1 MTPAN
6 APEAD
11 EIDFR
16 QLFQTLWLQRKV
28 IFQFAIACALMGV
41 LIAQLSTKYV
51 SEGVLQTGQIN
62 ASNYK
67 RYESAL
73 LTGANLEKFLA
84 RNKQANKDTAEL
96 VDGLSLSA
104 ARLKDAIKPEF
115 AFTDKD
121 QKSLGVKSSASDG
134 GAMIGLRLSFE
145 HSEPT
150 LGAPVL
156 LLGDYVRD
164 TLLRVDIEGA
174 VNDQC
179 LSNQTIAQSL
189 RIDQIKDEFKTKQE
203 EARAQTLRGLNS
215 KGGGEARQVVSLDKG
230 GERYLSPQAQLNAV
244 EITISELQLAQINR
258 ERELKASA
266 LKQAYYC
273 EAVKILQK
281 PENTDGV
288 LAEMKTLQEAVFKD
302 QDKTIP
308 IVDQT
313 ANEFELQRE
322 TWANNATRGMRF
334 VSSPEGSE
342 VKSRKPGRGTG
353 LLLGALLGGFL
364 GMVFVFIRQWWLANK
379 AEITAP

>member
-1 MTPAN
+1 MTLDTT
-6 APEAD
+6 PEAD
-11 EIDFR
+11 EIDLR
-16 QLFQTLWLQRKV
+16 RLVHALWLQRKV
-28 IFQFAIACALMGV
+28 IGQFALACALMGV
-41 LIAQLSTKYV
+41 LIAQLSTKYL

-67 RYESAL
+67 RYESVL

-84 RNKQANKDTAEL
+84 RNKQVNKDTAEL
-96 VDGLSLSA
+96 VDDLSLSA

-164 TLLRVDIEGA
+164 TLLRVDLEGA
-174 VNDQC
+174 INSEC
-179 LSNQTIAQSL
+179 LSNQTVAQSL
-189 RIDQIKDEFKTKQE
+189 RIAQIKDEFSTKQE
-203 EARAQTLRGLNS
+203 LARARTLRGLNG
-215 KGGGEARQVVSLDKG
+215 KGGEVRQLVSLDKG
-230 GERYLSPQAQLNAV
+230 GERFLSPQAQLNAV

-258 ERELKASA
+258 ERDLKSSA
-266 LKQAYYC
+266 LRQAYYC
-273 EAVKILQK
+273 EAVKVLQK
-281 PENTDGV
+281 PINTDLV
-288 LAEMKTLQEAVFKD
+288 LEEMKAIQEGVFKD
-302 QDKTIP
+302 QDKAVP
-308 IVDQT
+308 IIEQT
-313 ANEFELQRE
+313 ASELNLQRIGWE
-322 TWANNATRGMRF
+322 NTYLRGMRF

-364 GMVFVFIRQWWLANK
+364 GIVFVFIRQWWQANK
-379 AEITAP
+379 AEITAS

>member
-1 MTPAN
+1 
-6 APEAD
+6 
-11 EIDFR
+11 
-16 QLFQTLWLQRKV
+16 
-28 IFQFAIACALMGV
+28 
-41 LIAQLSTKYV
+41 
-51 SEGVLQTGQIN
+51 
-62 ASNYK
+62 
-67 RYESAL
+67 
-73 LTGANLEKFLA
+73 
-84 RNKQANKDTAEL
+84 
-96 VDGLSLSA
+96 
-104 ARLKDAIKPEF
+104 
-115 AFTDKD
+115 
-121 QKSLGVKSSASDG
+121 
-134 GAMIGLRLSFE
+134 
-145 HSEPT
+145 
-150 LGAPVL
+150 
-156 LLGDYVRD
+156 
-164 TLLRVDIEGA
+164 
-174 VNDQC
+174 
-179 LSNQTIAQSL
+179 
-189 RIDQIKDEFKTKQE
+189 
-203 EARAQTLRGLNS
+203 
-215 KGGGEARQVVSLDKG
+215 LDKG

-364 GMVFVFIRQWWLANK
+364 GIVFVFIRQWWLANK

>member
-6 APEAD
+6 PPESD
-11 EIDFR
+11 EIDLR

-28 IFQFAIACALMGV
+28 IGQFALACALMGV
-41 LIAQLSTKYV
+41 LIAQFSTKYV

-67 RYESAL
+67 RYESVL

-164 TLLRVDIEGA
+164 TLLRVDLEGA
-174 VNDQC
+174 INSEC
-179 LSNQTIAQSL
+179 LSNQTVAQSL
-189 RIDQIKDEFKTKQE
+189 RIAQIKDEFSTKQE
-203 EARAQTLRGLNS
+203 LARARTLRGLNG
-215 KGGGEARQVVSLDKG
+215 KGGEVRQLVSLDKG
-230 GERYLSPQAQLNAV
+230 GERFLSPQAQLNAV

-258 ERELKASA
+258 ERDLKSSA
-266 LKQAYYC
+266 LRQAYYC

-281 PENTDGV
+281 PVNTDLV
-288 LAEMKTLQEAVFKD
+288 LEEMKAIQEGVFKD
-302 QDKTIP
+302 QDKAVP
-308 IVDQT
+308 IIEQT
-313 ANEFELQRE
+313 ASELNLQRIGWE
-322 TWANNATRGMRF
+322 NTYLRGMRF
-334 VSSPEGSE
+334 VSSPEGTE
-342 VKSRKPGRGTG
+342 VKSRKPGRATG
-353 LLLGALLGGFL
+353 LLLGALLGAFL
-364 GMVFVFIRQWWLANK
+364 GIVFVFIRQWWRANK
-379 AEITAP
+379 AEITAA

>member
-16 QLFQTLWLQRKV
+16 QLFHTLWLQRKV

-67 RYESAL
+67 RYESVL

-96 VDGLSLSA
+96 VDGLSLST

-164 TLLRVDIEGA
+164 TLLRVDLEGA
-174 VNDQC
+174 VNSEC
-179 LSNQTIAQSL
+179 LSNQTVAQSL
-189 RIDQIKDEFKTKQE
+189 RIAQIKDEFSTKQE
-203 EARAQTLRGLNS
+203 LARAKTLRGLNG
-215 KGGGEARQVVSLDKG
+215 KGGEVRQLVSLDKG
-230 GERYLSPQAQLNAV
+230 GERFLSPQAQLNAV

-258 ERELKASA
+258 ERDLKSSA
-266 LKQAYYC
+266 LRQAYFC
-273 EAVKILQK
+273 EAVKVLQK
-281 PENTDGV
+281 PGNTDVV
-288 LAEMKTLQEAVFKD
+288 LEEMKAIQDVVFKD
-302 QDKTIP
+302 QDKTVP
-308 IVDQT
+308 IIEQT
-313 ANEFELQRE
+313 GSELNLQRLGWE
-322 TWANNATRGMRF
+322 NTYLRGMRF

-342 VKSRKPGRGTG
+342 VKTRKPGRATG
-353 LLLGALLGGFL
+353 LLLGALLGGL
-364 GMVFVFIRQWWLANK
+364 IARDLA
-379 AEITAP
+379 T

>member
-1 MTPAN
+1 MNPAI

-11 EIDFR
+11 EIDLR
-16 QLFQTLWLQRKV
+16 QLFNTLWLQRKV
-28 IFQFAIACALMGV
+28 IGKFALACALIGV
-41 LIAQLSTKYV
+41 LIGQLSTKYV

-67 RYESAL
+67 RYESVL
-73 LTGANLEKFLA
+73 LTGSNLAKFLE

-96 VDGLSLSA
+96 LDGLSLSA

-164 TLLRVDIEGA
+164 TLLRVDLEGSI
-174 VNDQC
+174 NSEC
-179 LSNQTIAQSL
+179 LSNQTVAQSL
-189 RIDQIKDEFKTKQE
+189 RIAQIKDEFSTKQE
-203 EARAQTLRGLNS
+203 LARAKTLRGLNG
-215 KGGGEARQVVSLDKG
+215 KGGEVRQLVSLDKG
-230 GERYLSPQAQLNAV
+230 GERFLSPQAQLNAV

-258 ERELKASA
+258 ERDLKSSA
-266 LKQAYYC
+266 LRQAYYC
-273 EAVKILQK
+273 ETVKVLQK
-281 PENTDGV
+281 PGNTDVV
-288 LAEMKTLQEAVFKD
+288 LEEMKAIQDVVFKD
-302 QDKTIP
+302 QDKTVP
-308 IVDQT
+308 IIEQT
-313 ANEFELQRE
+313 GSELNLQRLGWE
-322 TWANNATRGMRF
+322 NTYLRGMRF

-342 VKSRKPGRGTG
+342 VKSRKPGRATG
-353 LLLGALLGGFL
+353 LILGALLGSLL
-364 GMVFVFIRQWWLANK
+364 GIVFVFGRQWWLANK
-379 AEITAP
+379 AEITAA

>member
-1 MTPAN
+1 MNPAI

-11 EIDFR
+11 EIDLL
-16 QLFQTLWLQRKV
+16 QLIHTLWLQRKV
-28 IFQFAIACALMGV
+28 IVQFALACALIGV
-41 LIAQLSTKYV
+41 LIGQLSTKYV

-67 RYESAL
+67 RYESVL
-73 LTGANLEKFLA
+73 LTGSNLAKFLE

-96 VDGLSLSA
+96 LDGLSLSA

-164 TLLRVDIEGA
+164 TLLRVDLEGSI
-174 VNDQC
+174 NSEC
-179 LSNQTIAQSL
+179 LSNQTVAQSL
-189 RIDQIKDEFKTKQE
+189 RIAQIKDEFSTKQE
-203 EARAQTLRGLNS
+203 LARAKTLRGLNG
-215 KGGGEARQVVSLDKG
+215 KGGEVRQLVSLDKG
-230 GERYLSPQAQLNAV
+230 GERFLSPQAQLNAV

-258 ERELKASA
+258 ERDLKSSA
-266 LKQAYYC
+266 LRQAYYC
-273 EAVKILQK
+273 ETVKVLQK
-281 PENTDGV
+281 PGNTDVV
-288 LAEMKTLQEAVFKD
+288 LEEMKAIQDVVFKD
-302 QDKTIP
+302 QDKTVP
-308 IVDQT
+308 IIEQT
-313 ANEFELQRE
+313 GSELNLQRLGWE
-322 TWANNATRGMRF
+322 NTYLRGMRF

-342 VKSRKPGRGTG
+342 VKSRKPGRATG
-353 LLLGALLGGFL
+353 LILGALLGSLL
-364 GMVFVFIRQWWLANK
+364 GIVFVFGRQCWQANK
-379 AEITAP
+379 AEITAA

>member
-6 APEAD
+6 APDAD
-11 EIDFR
+11 EIDLR
-16 QLFQTLWLQRKV
+16 LLFQTLWLHRKV
-28 IFQFAIACALMGV
+28 IFQFALVCALIGV

-67 RYESAL
+67 RYESVL

-84 RNKQANKDTAEL
+84 RNKQVNKDTAEL

-104 ARLKDAIKPEF
+104 SRLKDAIKPEF

-121 QKSLGVKSSASDG
+121 QKSMGVKSSASDG

-145 HSEPT
+145 HGEPT

-164 TLLRVDIEGA
+164 TLLRVDLEGA
-174 VNDQC
+174 INSEC
-179 LSNQTIAQSL
+179 LSNQTVAQSL
-189 RIDQIKDEFKTKQE
+189 RIAQIKDEFSTKQE
-203 EARAQTLRGLNS
+203 LARAKTLRGLNG
-215 KGGGEARQVVSLDKG
+215 KGGEVRQLVSLDKG
-230 GERYLSPQAQLNAV
+230 GERFLSPQAQLNAV

-258 ERELKASA
+258 ERDLKSSA
-266 LKQAYYC
+266 LRQAYYC
-273 EAVKILQK
+273 EAVKVLQK
-281 PENTDGV
+281 PINTDLV
-288 LAEMKTLQEAVFKD
+288 LEEMKAIQEGVFKD
-302 QDKTIP
+302 QDKAVP
-308 IVDQT
+308 IIEQT
-313 ANEFELQRE
+313 ASELNLQRIGWE
-322 TWANNATRGMRF
+322 NTYLRGMRF

-364 GMVFVFIRQWWLANK
+364 GIVFVFIRQWWQANK
-379 AEITAP
+379 AEITAS

>member
-1 MTPAN
+1 MNPAI

-11 EIDFR
+11 EIDLL
-16 QLFQTLWLQRKV
+16 QLIHTLWLQRKV
-28 IFQFAIACALMGV
+28 IVQFALACALIGV
-41 LIAQLSTKYV
+41 LIGQLSTKYV

-67 RYESAL
+67 RYESVL
-73 LTGANLEKFLA
+73 LTGSNLAKFLE

-96 VDGLSLSA
+96 LDGLSLSA

-164 TLLRVDIEGA
+164 TLLRVDLEGSI
-174 VNDQC
+174 NSEC
-179 LSNQTIAQSL
+179 LSNQTVAQSL
-189 RIDQIKDEFKTKQE
+189 RIAQIKDEFSTKQE
-203 EARAQTLRGLNS
+203 LARAKTLRGLNG
-215 KGGGEARQVVSLDKG
+215 KGGEVRQLVSLDKG
-230 GERYLSPQAQLNAV
+230 GERFLSPQAQLNAV

-258 ERELKASA
+258 ERDLKSSA
-266 LKQAYYC
+266 LRQAYYC
-273 EAVKILQK
+273 ETVKVLQK
-281 PENTDGV
+281 PGNTDVV
-288 LAEMKTLQEAVFKD
+288 LEEMKAIQDIVFKD
-302 QDKTIP
+302 QDKTVP
-308 IVDQT
+308 IIEQT
-313 ANEFELQRE
+313 GSELNLQRLGWE
-322 TWANNATRGMRF
+322 NTYLRGMRF

-342 VKSRKPGRGTG
+342 VKSRKPGRATG
-353 LLLGALLGGFL
+353 LILGALLGSLL
-364 GMVFVFIRQWWLANK
+364 GIVFVFGRQCWQANK
-379 AEITAP
+379 AEITAA